1 MLPPIFPKIEM
12 PRAPDPNVDP
22 AGYLRSIGSV
32 RERCKL
38 VLEKAKRDELLHFN
52 VDMSKFKDT
61 TSFVVSIIKVCM
73 NMGIN

>member
-1 MLPPIFPKIEM
+1 
-12 PRAPDPNVDP
+12 
-22 AGYLRSIGSV
+22 
-32 RERCKL
+32 
-38 VLEKAKRDELLHFN
+38 LEKAKRDELLHFN